1 VIIRG
6 TLARRMLRAA
16 APRCAALALL
26 LAAVGLP
33 QRAEAQVMA
42 PPRPAG
48 AAQPPRAGQPARPGA
63 QDSTRRLSR
72 DQKVFDFTPPDSAMR
87 ELLDRD
93 GYRKVQYQGDTV
105 KFDAVTRLLT
115 LKGKPSAVQRDETM
129 LVGDSIVY
137 NDSTKRV
144 VALGDTVLL
153 RDPTQQ
159 DADDFIANGR
169 IEYDLEARQGVTGS
183 FSTSVVSG
191 QRLYLSAQRS
201 TILAD
206 TLVSGRHLVYAKN
219 GSFTY
224 CDHAEPHFHFTTR
237 DMKFVS
243 ENVMVARPGVLYI
256 GEVPVFWIP
265 FFFQDVRAGRR
276 SGMLTPNFG
285 IAELF
290 RNSPSYRRSVSNI
303 GYFFAINDYVNVE
316 TSMDWRSGA
325 RATAGDPGFIR
336 GNTEFRYKWLDRFIN
351 GELAASYLAQRD
363 GTTNS
368 TWTWNHNQDFSRE
381 TRLTARL
388 NWVQNTQIQRNTT
401 INPQA
406 ALATIRSQLNYQTKI
421 GPAQI
426 NVGGSRVQY
435 PGRSQ
440 VDMDFPS
447 LNVTTGTLQAGPLSW
462 TPSLRLAVSGQSKI
476 DQGLQF
482 PFVYNTGP
490 GGITDSSRFDAGRRN
505 MQFAFDTP
513 IKIGDFQWQN
523 SFTVNESVR
532 DFPEQREIIGVR
544 DTSVR
549 SIRVFAKTYETN
561 VDWTTSFNLPRF
573 FQGTWNL
580 SPSINVSNVDGASGL
595 IVRTER
601 SGGRFVQQSKRL
613 SYAMSAAPTLYA
625 MLPGLGPVAKI
636 RHSINPGISWSYSPE
651 ATVSDAY
658 LEALGRTRVG
668 YLGSLAQNRVALSM
682 STNLEAKLR
691 APADSAPES
700 GRKIKLLTMNLSSL
714 TYDFVR
720 ADSTGKGFTDR
731 TVSLSGRT
739 DLLPGLDFRT
749 SYELFQGDP
758 MSDTATFS
766 PYRTDFGVTF
776 SLDGKSGIFAL
787 LGRLFGMNTS
797 LDADSTGTAVGAAGR
812 DLGDQNIARQSRMNN
827 AAGGANMRGVQM
839 AIPTGAG
846 WRLNLQ
852 YNAARQRPPRG
863 GTQIVNDPAAL
874 CESQRALGLFAYDS
888 CITRAQSSQA
898 TGLTTGQSAIGAP
911 VFIQPPVQSVTGSF
925 SFNITPNWAAQ
936 WSTNYDVVRARF
948 STQQVGLQ
956 RSLHD
961 WNAVFSFSQT
971 QTGNFAFNFFIALKA
986 QPELKFNY
994 DRQTYRSSQF

>member
-1 VIIRG
+1 
-6 TLARRMLRAA
+6 
-16 APRCAALALL
+16 
-26 LAAVGLP
+26 
-33 QRAEAQVMA
+33 
-42 PPRPAG
+42 
-48 AAQPPRAGQPARPGA
+48 
-63 QDSTRRLSR
+63 
-72 DQKVFDFTPPDSAMR
+72 MR
-87 ELLDRD
+87 ELLDRE

-105 KFDAVTRLLT
+105 KFDAVLRLLT

-137 NDSTKRV
+137 DDSTKRV
-144 VALGDTVLL
+144 VVLGDSVLL
-153 RDPTQQ
+153 RDPTQTG
-159 DADDFIANGR
+159 ADDFIANGR
-169 IEYDLEARQGVTGS
+169 IEYDLEARQGVTGA

-191 QRLYLSAQRS
+191 QRLFLTAERS

-265 FFFQDVRAGRR
+265 FFFQDVRSGRR

-290 RNSPSYRRSVSNI
+290 RNSPTYRRSVSNI
-303 GYFFAINDYVNVE
+303 GYFFAISDYMNAE
-316 TSMDWRSGA
+316 ASMDWRSGA
-325 RATAGDPGFIR
+325 RATSADPGFVR
-336 GNTEFRYKWLDRFIN
+336 GNGELRYKWLDRFVN
-351 GELAASYLAQRD
+351 GELATSYLRQRN

-368 TWTWNHNQDFSRE
+368 SWTWNHNQDFSRE

-388 NWVQNTQIQRNTT
+388 NWVQNTQIQQNTT

-406 ALATIRSQLNYQTKI
+406 SLATIRSQLNYQTKV

-447 LNVTTGTLQAGPLSW
+447 LNVTTGTLQAGPLAW
-462 TPSLRLAVSGQSKI
+462 TPSLRLAISGQTKI

-482 PFVYNTGP
+482 PFVYNQRS
-490 GGITDSSRFDAGRRN
+490 GGGVDSSRFDASRRN
-505 MQFAFDTP
+505 MQFGFDTP
-513 IKIGDFQWQN
+513 LKIGDFQWQN
-523 SFTVNESVR
+523 SFSVNESVR

-544 DTSVR
+544 DTSIR
-549 SIRVFAKTYETN
+549 STRVFAKTYETN
-561 VDWTTSFNLPRF
+561 IDWTTSFNLPRF
-573 FQGTWNL
+573 FQGSWNL
-580 SPSINVSNVDGASGL
+580 SPSISVSNVDGASGL
-595 IVRTER
+595 FVRTER

-613 SYAMSAAPTLYA
+613 SYALSASPTLYA
-625 MLPGLGPVAKI
+625 TLPGLGPVAKL
-636 RHSINPGISWSYSPE
+636 RHSISPGISWSYSPK
-651 ATVSDAY
+651 ASVSDEY

-668 YLGSLAQNRVALSM
+668 YLGSLAQNRVGLSL

-691 APADSAPES
+691 ATADSAPES
-700 GRKIKLLTMNLSSL
+700 GRKIKLLSMNFSSL

-731 TVSLSGRT
+731 TFSISGRT

-749 SYELFQGDP
+749 AYDLFQGDP

-776 SLDGKSGIFAL
+776 SLDGKSGIFGLFGRL
-787 LGRLFGMNTS
+787 LGMKTTLEG
-797 LDADSTGTAVGAAGR
+797 DSAGGAQRQGER

-827 AAGGANMRGVQM
+827 AAGGANMRGMQSSL
-839 AIPTGAG
+839 PSGSG

-852 YNAARQRPPRG
+852 YNAARQRRPRG
-863 GTQIVNDPAAL
+863 GTQIVNDPATL
-874 CESQRALGLFAYDS
+874 CEPQRIQGLFAYDA
-888 CITRAQSSQA
+888 CLTRAQSAQA

-911 VFIQPPVQSVTGSF
+911 VFIQPPVQGVTGSL

-936 WSTNYDVVRARF
+936 WSTNYDIVRARF
-948 STQQVGLQ
+948 ATQQVGLQ

-961 WNAVFSFSQT
+961 WNAVFAFSQT
-971 QTGNFAFNFFIALKA
+971 QSGNFAFNFFIALKA